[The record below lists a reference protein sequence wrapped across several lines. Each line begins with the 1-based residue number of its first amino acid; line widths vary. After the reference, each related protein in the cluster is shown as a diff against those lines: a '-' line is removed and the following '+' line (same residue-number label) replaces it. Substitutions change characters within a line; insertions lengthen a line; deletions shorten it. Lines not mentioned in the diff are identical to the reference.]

1 MGNFLA
7 ARFFI
12 HSNTLLHNFY
22 GIVPTSANESSPCID
37 VGFQIRNALVHWP
50 FVVCE
55 TEDPWIR
62 VLHTLVSGSN
72 PNRSD
77 GLPPGVERQ
86 MSKMCAANRWLLG
99 LSFVVTLVLFWSALD
114 LPWAPPPM
122 WLDIYSSFHVDPNV
136 TLIFNELKPWHKYR
150 YSWGWF

>member
-12 HSNTLLHNFY
+12 PSNTLLHNFY

-72 PNRSD
+72 PDRSD

-86 MSKMCAANRWLLG
+86 MSKHVCRQQMTFGSLFCRDTRFILECTELT
-99 LSFVVTLVLFWSALD
+99 LSTSSHVT
-114 LPWAPPPM
+114 
-122 WLDIYSSFHVDPNV
+122 
-136 TLIFNELKPWHKYR
+136 
-150 YSWGWF
+150 